1 MFSASLAGAAVASTL
16 SVLRNDSLYNNTVVV
31 AWLAWFS
38 EQFSTTLLLLPV
50 LMAAPRLKQLLRI
63 QVRWR
68 LKGCLPLLA
77 LLLSLI
83 FSVYIGGPGAIAFP
97 IPALLWC
104 AVRYQL
110 FPVTLLTLLTGMTE
124 ISSISANLVLYE
136 TPNNH
141 NAFLDT
147 LMSARLGIAMLVMGP
162 LILASS
168 IAANRKLMRRL
179 EHSANHDFLT
189 GVLARSD
196 DAQSGRAAGAQ
207 APLQR
212 GGVAP
217 ADRHRPFQADQR
229 YARPQR
235 RRSGFGVIC
244 AHRTARAA
252 PRSAVRP
259 LGRGRVRHHAAACA
273 GGTGRGAGEHLR
285 RLVEQAELQAEGKQT
300 LKITISVG
308 VASLA
313 MNEVKSLEQLMNM
326 ADIALY
332 RAKSQGRNRVESFN
346 VVNGNSVEHILF
358 R

>member
-1 MFSASLAGAAVASTL
+1 
-16 SVLRNDSLYNNTVVV
+16 
-31 AWLAWFS
+31 
-38 EQFSTTLLLLPV
+38 
-50 LMAAPRLKQLLRI
+50 MAAPRLKQLLRI

-189 GVLARSD
+189 G
-196 DAQSGRAAGAQ
+196 
-207 APLQR
+207 
-212 GGVAP
+212 
-217 ADRHRPFQADQR
+217 
-229 YARPQR
+229 
-235 RRSGFGVIC
+235 
-244 AHRTARAA
+244 
-252 PRSAVRP
+252 
-259 LGRGRVRHHAAACA
+259 
-273 GGTGRGAGEHLR
+273 
-285 RLVEQAELQAEGKQT
+285 
-300 LKITISVG
+300 
-308 VASLA
+308 
-313 MNEVKSLEQLMNM
+313 
-326 ADIALY
+326 
-332 RAKSQGRNRVESFN
+332 
-346 VVNGNSVEHILF
+346 
-358 R
+358 